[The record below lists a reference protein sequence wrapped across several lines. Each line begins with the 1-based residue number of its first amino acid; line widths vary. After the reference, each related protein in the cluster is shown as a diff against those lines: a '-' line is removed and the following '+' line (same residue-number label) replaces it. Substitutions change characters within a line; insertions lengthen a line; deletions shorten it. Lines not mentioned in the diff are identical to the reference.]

1 MTKKKLSL
9 NKERIVKLTR
19 EQASEITGGKAAS
32 ASSSNH
38 NFTCCWCTGGGE
50 KTSKHL
56 ECEDPMTPAY

>member
-50 KTSKHL
+50 
-56 ECEDPMTPAY
+56 M